1 MSSSRKARMGR
12 ELQWRDRTLIMGVLN
27 VTPDSFFD
35 GGNYATREKAIDH
48 ALRMAEDGAD
58 IIDVGGESSRP
69 FSTPVSTDEELKR
82 VVPVVEGI
90 RESLSIPIS
99 VDTCKSKVAR
109 EACLAGADI
118 VNDISGLMHDPEMAD
133 TVSTFKVKVV
143 IMHMK
148 GMPETMQVSPHYYDV
163 IAEIGTF
170 FAERLN
176 FAAKNG
182 IEKNNIILDPGI
194 GFGKRV
200 EDNLKIIKHL
210 DTFKRFDLPLLV
222 GTSMKGFIGRVSDS
236 NMRGRIEG
244 TLASIAIS
252 AWNGANIVRV
262 HDVKKAKRVVG
273 LVDAIRE
280 A

>member
-1 MSSSRKARMGR
+1 MGR
-12 ELQWRDRTLIMGVLN
+12 ELQWRDRPLIMGVVN

-99 VDTCKSKVAR
+99 VDTCKSIVAR

-133 TVSTFKVKVV
+133 TVSTLKVKVV

-163 IAEIGTF
+163 IAEIGAF
-170 FAERLN
+170 FEERLS

-210 DTFKRFDLPLLV
+210 DVFKRFDLPLLV
-222 GTSMKGFIGRVSDS
+222 GTSMKSFIGKVTGPT
-236 NMRGRIEG
+236 MRGRIEG

-252 AWNGANIVRV
+252 VWNGANIVRV

-273 LVDAIRE
+273 LIDAIRE

>member
-1 MSSSRKARMGR
+1 MSSSRKARTGR
-12 ELQWRDRTLIMGVLN
+12 ELQWRDRPLIMGVLN

-35 GGNYATREKAIDH
+35 GGNYATREKAIGH

-99 VDTCKSKVAR
+99 VDTCKSIVAR
-109 EACLAGADI
+109 KACLAGADI

-133 TVSTFKVKVV
+133 TVRTFKVKVV

-148 GMPETMQVSPHYYDV
+148 GMPETMQVAPHYYDV
-163 IAEIGTF
+163 IAEIGAF
-170 FAERLN
+170 FEERLS

-210 DTFKRFDLPLLV
+210 DLFKRFDLPLLV
-222 GTSMKGFIGRVSDS
+222 GTSMKGFIGKVTGST
-236 NMRGRIEG
+236 MRGRTEG

-252 AWNGANIVRV
+252 VWNGANIVRV

-273 LVDAIRE
+273 FIDAIRE